1 MWQYIIKRTLL
12 TFPVLVI
19 VSLFTFSILHLAPG
33 DPAAV
38 LLGGEYIQFAS
49 IEDIEEARKA
59 LAPHIFFGSMLAT
72 SLRLVELQPN

>member
-12 TFPVLVI
+12 TFPVLFI

-38 LLGGEYIQFAS
+38 LLGGEYIQFAT
-49 IEDIEEARKA
+49 IEDIQEARRA
-59 LAPHIFFGSMLAT
+59 LGVDKPPIT
-72 SLRLVELQPN
+72 Q

>member
-38 LLGGEYIQFAS
+38 RLGGEYIQFAS
-49 IEDIEEARKA
+49 IEDIDEAR
-59 LAPHIFFGSMLAT
+59 
-72 SLRLVELQPN
+72 

>member
-12 TFPVLVI
+12 TFPVLFI

-38 LLGGEYIQFAS
+38 LLGG
-49 IEDIEEARKA
+49 
-59 LAPHIFFGSMLAT
+59 
-72 SLRLVELQPN
+72 